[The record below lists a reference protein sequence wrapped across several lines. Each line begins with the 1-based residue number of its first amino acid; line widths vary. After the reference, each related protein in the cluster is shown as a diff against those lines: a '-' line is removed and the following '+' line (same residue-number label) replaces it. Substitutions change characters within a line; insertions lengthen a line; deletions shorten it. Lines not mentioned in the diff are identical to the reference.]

1 MARPKLAP
9 SSSHWRSALL
19 AAPARVRLE
28 QTISQSNHME
38 GNPEAPRRNYATSGM
53 QRVNPNLCLRQRVPG
68 VRARANLDRRLAVLP
83 PSARPSSVRRRPGSS
98 SPPQEKILKTYIL
111 LHSITFYYILLHFI
125 TFYYILL
132 HFITFYYIL
141 LHFIT
146 FYYILLHFITFYY
159 ILLHFITFYYIFE
172 SILGI

>member
-1 MARPKLAP
+1 
-9 SSSHWRSALL
+9 
-19 AAPARVRLE
+19 
-28 QTISQSNHME
+28 NHME
-38 GNPEAPRRNYATSGM
+38 GDPEAPRRNYATSGM

-111 LHSITFYYILLHFI
+111 LHFI

-146 FYYILLHFITFYY
+146 FLRAFSGSRLPQCARLKPFPSHQFRSHQNVKAALTTKPWTSQQLDPFCACSPC
-159 ILLHFITFYYIFE
+159 LTQP
-172 SILGI
+172 

>member
-38 GNPEAPRRNYATSGM
+38 GDPEAPRRNYATSGM

-98 SPPQEKILKTYIL
+98 RPPQEKILKTYIL

-132 HFITFYYIL
+132 HSITFYYIL

-146 FYYILLHFITFYY
+146 FYYILLH
-159 ILLHFITFYYIFE
+159 
-172 SILGI
+172 